1 MFVICME
8 IENFGKMMRNLIKM
22 IKKNFIDIKFISISL
37 IVLIFVSLFVF
48 KPVGLLTEGMEN
60 GESYIAGEAPKIE
73 TVKENENENE
83 TENKEVKETDMID
96 SCDLCSKECPN
107 NEPSCIESK
116 KFSCVECQKKKTLEE
131 ENNDKQQTPI
141 VINVYAG
148 SPGTDNTGDVKASES
163 SNALKNPN
171 VNLSNLVG
179 NTGELEYP
187 PANSNS
193 YMAQDMNNTTI
204 NDSVEETVPP
214 KKVNDEPVKTVTVD
228 MEGNGNVV
236 EEVKPDEGV
245 SSFISGMGG
254 YNKVRSGQII
264 PNASYSLLNDT
275 QMEIDEMNNLQI

>member
-1 MFVICME
+1 ME

-48 KPVGLLTEGMEN
+48 KPVGLLTEGLET

-73 TVKENENENE
+73 TVKENEP
-83 TENKEVKETDMID
+83 ENKEVQETDMID

-116 KFSCVECQKKKTLEE
+116 KFSCVECQKKKTLEQ

-204 NDSVEETVPP
+204 NDSVEETVPS
-214 KKVNDEPVKTVTVD
+214 NDEPVKTVSVD
-228 MEGNGNVV
+228 MEGDGNVK
-236 EEVKPDEGV
+236 EEVKADESGV
-245 SSFISGMGG
+245 SSFVSGMGG

-264 PNASYSLLNDT
+264 PNASYSLLSGT
-275 QMEIDEMNNLQI
+275 QMEINEMNNL

>member
-1 MFVICME
+1 ME
-8 IENFGKMMRNLIKM
+8 IENVGKMMRNLIKK

-48 KPVGLLTEGMEN
+48 KPVGLLTEGMED

-73 TVKENENENE
+73 IVKEPETGSNEAQ
-83 TENKEVKETDMID
+83 ETDMID

-107 NEPSCIESK
+107 NEASCIESK
-116 KFSCVECQKKKTLEE
+116 KFSCVECQKKKILKEE
-131 ENNDKQQTPI
+131 HNDNERPPI

-148 SPGTDNTGDVKASES
+148 SPGTDNTGDVKASDS

-179 NTGELEYP
+179 NTGELKYP

-204 NDSVEETVPP
+204 NDSVEETVPL
-214 KKVNDEPVKTVTVD
+214 KQVNNEPVKTVSLD
-228 MEGNGNVV
+228 MEGDGNVT

-245 SSFISGMGG
+245 SSFVSGMGG
-254 YNKVRSGQII
+254 YNKVRYGQMI

-275 QMEIDEMNNLQI
+275 QMEINEMKNL

>member
-1 MFVICME
+1 MFCANCGLRSGE
-8 IENFGKMMRNLIKM
+8 IRQLKWHNVSTYK
-22 IKKNFIDIKFISISL
+22 DITKRK
-37 IVLIFVSLFVF
+37 V
-48 KPVGLLTEGMEN
+48 EGMHGRISTLESDKKKMQKDVARLTN
-60 GESYIAGEAPKIE
+60 KVDQKKGEEVERKGRVEG
-73 TVKENENENE
+73 NE
-83 TENKEVKETDMID
+83 TSSEVKELKSRIR
-96 SCDLCSKECPN
+96 
-107 NEPSCIESK
+107 
-116 KFSCVECQKKKTLEE
+116 TLEQ
-131 ENNDKQQTPI
+131 ENNDNERPPI

-171 VNLSNLVG
+171 INLSNLVG
-179 NTGELEYP
+179 KTGELEYP

-204 NDSVEETVPP
+204 NDSVEETVPS
-214 KKVNDEPVKTVTVD
+214 KKVNDEPVKTVSVD

-254 YNKVRSGQII
+254 YNKVRSGKII